1 MLIQSN
7 HIARPPSA
15 QPSAPTGEVK
25 PEGVQGSGDLTTDH
39 VGLGKTTNGS
49 PVDNGLPEATG
60 SAADPDATMEALRSI
75 KPQVSMTEIMALV
88 FTLSMGLKK
97 ANNEAKWSET
107 MASVKEN
114 QAEADS
120 MKVGALKTLIGA
132 IAGGLVS
139 IGGGAF
145 GIRGAAKQLSALS
158 KVQAPIKVPA
168 MKIEALKVDASNT
181 GAPKVDA
188 LKVDA
193 PGKLELTEVD
203 MKLAAA
209 KPESALNKAAGD
221 DASVKPASVK
231 EVEVQQAK
239 ADEVKN
245 VKTQEVKAVEEIELD
260 QTDIAVAAAKGKF
273 VKGDLEVEAPE
284 YRPATDIEVKIKMEE
299 VAIATQRNQAIGQS
313 ISGVGQILQSSFSF
327 AGELE
332 QAKGREHAAQAGL
345 RTAFG
350 QQAEAAANK
359 ADELTKKMMDGTEQ
373 MLQTLNQTELAVI
386 RNTA

>member
-1 MLIQSN
+1 MLIPSH

-60 SAADPDATMEALRSI
+60 SAADPDTTMAALRSI

-88 FTLSMGLKK
+88 FTLGMGLKK

-120 MKVGALKTLIGA
+120 MKAGALKSLVGA
-132 IAGGLVS
+132 IVGGLVS

-145 GIRGAAKQLSALS
+145 GVRGAAKQLSALG
-158 KVQAPIKVPA
+158 KVNAPIKAPTL
-168 MKIEALKVDASNT
+168 KIEAPKVEALKVE
-181 GAPKVDA
+181 APKKLDLADVD
-188 LKVDA
+188 K
-193 PGKLELTEVD
+193 
-203 MKLAAA
+203 KLAAVEA
-209 KPESALNKAAGD
+209 KFEKAKVTGVTEAPVKGVEAQKVE
-221 DASVKPASVK
+221 ASPDRPPT
-231 EVEVQQAK
+231 
-239 ADEVKN
+239 ADEVK
-245 VKTQEVKAVEEIELD
+245 IRL
-260 QTDIAVAAAKGKF
+260 
-273 VKGDLEVEAPE
+273 
-284 YRPATDIEVKIKMEE
+284 EE

-313 ISGVGQILQSSFSF
+313 ISGAGQILQSSFNA
-327 AGELE
+327 AGEFE
-332 QAKGREHAAQAGL
+332 QAKAREHAAQAGL
-345 RTAFG
+345 RTAFS

>member
-7 HIARPPSA
+7 HIARPPA
-15 QPSAPTGEVK
+15 TQLSAPTGEVK

-60 SAADPDATMEALRSI
+60 SAADPDTTMAALRSI

-88 FTLSMGLKK
+88 FTLGMGLKK

-120 MKVGALKTLIGA
+120 MKAGALKSLVGA
-132 IAGGLVS
+132 IVGGVVS

-145 GIRGAAKQLSALS
+145 GVRGAAKQLSALG
-158 KVQAPIKVPA
+158 KVNAPIKAPA
-168 MKIEALKVDASNT
+168 LKIEAPKVEALKVE
-181 GAPKVDA
+181 APKKLDLADVD
-188 LKVDA
+188 K
-193 PGKLELTEVD
+193 
-203 MKLAAA
+203 KLAA
-209 KPESALNKAAGD
+209 
-221 DASVKPASVK
+221 
-231 EVEVQQAK
+231 
-239 ADEVKN
+239 
-245 VKTQEVKAVEEIELD
+245 
-260 QTDIAVAAAKGKF
+260 
-273 VKGDLEVEAPE
+273 VEAKFEKAKVTGVTEAPVKKVE
-284 YRPATDIEVKIKMEE
+284 AQKVEASPDRPPTEIEVKIRLEE
-299 VAIATQRNQAIGQS
+299 VGIATQRNQAIGQS
-313 ISGVGQILQSSFSF
+313 ISGAGQILQSSFNA
-327 AGELE
+327 AGEFE
-332 QAKGREHAAQAGL
+332 QAKAREHAAQAGL
-345 RTAFG
+345 RTAFS

>member
-7 HIARPPSA
+7 HIARPPVT
-15 QPSAPTGEVK
+15 QLSAPTGEVK

-60 SAADPDATMEALRSI
+60 SAADPDTTMAALRSI

-88 FTLSMGLKK
+88 FTLGMGLKK

-120 MKVGALKTLIGA
+120 MKAGALKSLVGA
-132 IAGGLVS
+132 IVGGVVS

-145 GIRGAAKQLSALS
+145 GVRGAAKQLSALG
-158 KVQAPIKVPA
+158 KVNAPIKAPTL
-168 MKIEALKVDASNT
+168 KIEAPKVEALKVE
-181 GAPKVDA
+181 APKKLDLADVD
-188 LKVDA
+188 K
-193 PGKLELTEVD
+193 
-203 MKLAAA
+203 KLAAVEA
-209 KPESALNKAAGD
+209 KFEKAKVTGVTEAPVKKVEAQKVE
-221 DASVKPASVK
+221 ASPDRPPT
-231 EVEVQQAK
+231 
-239 ADEVKN
+239 ADEVKIRL
-245 VKTQEVKAVEEIELD
+245 EEI
-260 QTDIAVAAAKGKF
+260 
-273 VKGDLEVEAPE
+273 
-284 YRPATDIEVKIKMEE
+284 
-299 VAIATQRNQAIGQS
+299 AIATQRNQAIGQS
-313 ISGVGQILQSSFSF
+313 ISGAGQILQSSFNA
-327 AGELE
+327 AGEFE

-345 RTAFG
+345 RTAFS